1 MTVTKKTILALVL
14 TAVSV
19 LLFASCAAREDDS
32 VAYASAQQG
41 PAASD
46 AHKEALQSQSAAPV
60 EGASPLSFRGIAF
73 GATVTEVIFTETL
86 DIVGPY
92 SNALDFEPV
101 EMYTY
106 NMTPTYWFD
115 EASLF
120 FSGSYSIQQ
129 SEYATVTQT
138 LQAHLTT
145 DYGQPAQAGYYD
157 FDNSSVSFAS
167 EDEAVAAI
175 DSGGAYYYVSYN
187 TSSGLVVELFVQAS
201 EAGGYDHYIYY
212 TDPAYMG

>member
-1 MTVTKKTILALVL
+1 MTVTKRTILALVL

-19 LLFASCAAREDDS
+19 LLFASCAAPDGS
-32 VAYASAQQG
+32 VGYASSQRG

-46 AHKEALQSQSAAPV
+46 AYKEALQSQSAAPV
-60 EGASPLSFRGIAF
+60 EGSSPLSFRGIAF
-73 GATVTEVIFTETL
+73 GATVSEVIFTETL
-86 DIVGPY
+86 DIAGPY

-120 FSGSYSIQQ
+120 FSGSYSMQQ

-138 LQAHLTT
+138 LQAHLTA
-145 DYGQPAQAGYYD
+145 DYGQPAEAGYYD
-157 FDNSSVSFAS
+157 FENSSVSFAS
-167 EDEAVAAI
+167 EDEAVTAV
-175 DSGGAYYYVSYN
+175 DSSSAYYYVSYN